1 MDNWEKSFIKAH
13 TDTLATLPVIYGD
26 DYEQP
31 PSNLPRR
38 VPTLPIDL
46 APPPPPKSLKDS
58 SSASVTLKF
67 KSLKPAATFTLA
79 VSPTDTILA
88 IKHLLAAKPGAPA
101 PEGQRLLHKGKA
113 LADSKLLKEYPIA
126 DGDTVNLMI
135 KPGFE
140 PPVSS
145 STPSTVPSP
154 RIVTA
159 PSVVAPNPSALAA
172 PASST
177 TLANLTASP
186 SNLSRSRSHS
196 RTGSAN
202 IPDLVLSPIP
212 SPSASTP
219 GTANKDPLPSIPLNL
234 DTADAHPPSLTSVT
248 AYHASISTP
257 AFWARL
263 YAFLKKEFSSP
274 EDAAIAFEDFLRATK
289 GQLSPGEIAK
299 IRDEVGVFGMSG
311 T

>member
-140 PPVSS
+140 PPVS
-145 STPSTVPSP
+145 
-154 RIVTA
+154 
-159 PSVVAPNPSALAA
+159 
-172 PASST
+172 T

-274 EDAAIAFEDFLRATK
+274 EDAATAFEDFLRATK